1 MPKGEFIFKFDPSK
15 ECRFGL
21 LPRYA
26 TDESQIRWFKIPTCF
41 MFHNGKL
48 SRTRKWLPHFTS
60 LNFLFHQSYLLSP
73 QKFMN
78 IKAAL
83 GTINP
88 CIYYL
93 CAANAWEEGDE
104 VVLTTCRM
112 PGIELDLELEYK
124 KEKAWSVNSK
134 L

>member
-1 MPKGEFIFKFDPSK
+1 M
-15 ECRFGL
+15 
-21 LPRYA
+21 
-26 TDESQIRWFKIPTCF
+26 
-41 MFHNGKL
+41 
-48 SRTRKWLPHFTS
+48 
-60 LNFLFHQSYLLSP
+60 
-73 QKFMN
+73 
-78 IKAAL
+78 
-83 GTINP
+83 GTNP

-134 L
+134 LYLFPLKFDASFQITCVHVEK